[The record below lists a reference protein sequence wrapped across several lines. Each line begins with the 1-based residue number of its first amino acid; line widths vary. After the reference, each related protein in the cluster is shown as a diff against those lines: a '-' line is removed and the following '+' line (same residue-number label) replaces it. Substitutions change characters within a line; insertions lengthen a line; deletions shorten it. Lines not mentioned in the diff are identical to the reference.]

1 MKRFLSVLMFLLFLN
16 SGLHAQNSS
25 VERKIEENGKMMVEA
40 IAEGDAE
47 AFGAYFAEDARLNL
61 SGKPALE
68 GRMAIIEAHKAMT
81 ENGMKLMIDPEDIY
95 VGGDY
100 ATEYGTFE
108 IHSPDGQKVDYGF
121 YSTLWTK
128 AEGDWKIIRD
138 VVSSSVSSK

>member
-1 MKRFLSVLMFLLFLN
+1 MKRFLSVIMFLFFLN

-25 VERKIEENGKMMVEA
+25 VEMTIKENGKMMVEA

-47 AFGAYFAEDARLNL
+47 SFGAYFAEDARLNL
-61 SGKPALE
+61 SGKPVLE
-68 GRMAIIEAHKAMT
+68 GRMAIIQAHRPMA
-81 ENGMKLMIDPEDIY
+81 EQGMKLMIDPEDIF

-108 IHSPDGQKVDYGF
+108 IHSPDGQKVDHGF